1 MRIKA
6 RLSLKKTI
14 LAVAASMLTAV
25 WHMLSDGAAL
35 IGVQTATRID
45 EAATAATDAARASPT
60 YAVLAIVRELLQ
72 MPDDKRTSCATLAQI
87 RDELVSASTRAGRE
101 THNGMRG
108 SAAQVRRRNQRRHL
122 SGRPALDT

>member
-1 MRIKA
+1 
-6 RLSLKKTI
+6 
-14 LAVAASMLTAV
+14 MLTAV

-35 IGVQTATRID
+35 IGVQMATRID

-87 RDELVSASTRAGRE
+87 RDELVSHRREQDAKRTTACAGPQRKYDGETSDGIFPAGPPSTPE
-101 THNGMRG
+101 
-108 SAAQVRRRNQRRHL
+108 QR
-122 SGRPALDT
+122 